1 MKISIN
7 KSCGW
12 LLISSFILSL
22 ISSFTQLVPS
32 FWAGAPIWIAA
43 TFLLPSVKTHQRR
56 QVLILF
62 LIGFVTLV
70 LAFFNSAS
78 SDYIFIALEANQK
91 VINMLVAVGFLKILT
106 DKNDDVRPLPTGRY
120 ALFRTLVGTHLF
132 GSVLNMSSVVI
143 VGDRLA
149 QQGQVAPI
157 QGLILL
163 RAFCICAFWSPFFAA
178 MGLTLTVAPGAQ
190 LTTLSL
196 YGIPLSVAAICMTVW
211 ELYKRP
217 QSKSLHGFPMAI
229 ESLWLPGI
237 LAAIVILFHKI
248 YSSVNVLTLVS
259 TVTVLFTALLLLFRS
274 GTKQARLDLVQHI
287 ENRISNSKNEIVLFA
302 AAAMLASGI
311 AALLSSLNLNLAP
324 QHFGYLEAGLTVIV
338 LVVLAMTG
346 MHPVTGVT
354 LAGSILA
361 THVSDPNLLGL
372 AMLMGWSLGI
382 GLSPFSG
389 VQISIQSRYDISAR
403 ALLKLNWQYAIM
415 MTFACFATL
424 WLYTINQ

>member
-1 MKISIN
+1 MIS
-7 KSCGW
+7 
-12 LLISSFILSL
+12 FVLSL
-22 ISSFTQLVPS
+22 ISSFTQTISS
-32 FWAGAPIWIAA
+32 FWAGIPIWIAA
-43 TFLLPSVKTHQRR
+43 FFLLPNIKKHQRN
-56 QVLILF
+56 QVIVLF
-62 LIGFVTLV
+62 LMGLFSLIFAL
-70 LAFFNSAS
+70 FHNAS
-78 SDYIFIALEANQK
+78 LQYILIALEANQK
-91 VINMLVAVGFLKILT
+91 VINLLVAVGFLKVLT
-106 DKNDDVRPLPTGRY
+106 DRSADVRPLPTGRF

-132 GSVLNMSSVVI
+132 GSVLNMSSVII

-149 QQGQVAPI
+149 RQGQVAPM

-190 LTTLSL
+190 LTTLII
-196 YGIPLSVAAICMTVW
+196 YGIPLTIAAISITTW

-217 QSKSLHGFPMAI
+217 QSKSLHGFPMAVN
-229 ESLWLPGI
+229 SLWLPCT
-237 LAAIVILFHKI
+237 LAIVVITFHEFYPSI
-248 YSSVNVLTLVS
+248 NVLTLVS
-259 TVTVLFTALLLLFRS
+259 TTTVMFTALFLCFRT
-274 GTKQARLDLVQHI
+274 GINQARFELVQHI
-287 ENRISNSKNEIVLFA
+287 KSGISNSKNEIVLFA

-324 QHFGYLEAGLTVIV
+324 QHFGYLEAGFTVIV

-389 VQISIQSRYDISAR
+389 VQISIQSRYDIRAR
-403 ALLKLNWQYAIM
+403 ALLKLNWQYAITM
-415 MTFACFATL
+415 ILICFAVL
-424 WLYTINQ
+424 WLYTVTNQ